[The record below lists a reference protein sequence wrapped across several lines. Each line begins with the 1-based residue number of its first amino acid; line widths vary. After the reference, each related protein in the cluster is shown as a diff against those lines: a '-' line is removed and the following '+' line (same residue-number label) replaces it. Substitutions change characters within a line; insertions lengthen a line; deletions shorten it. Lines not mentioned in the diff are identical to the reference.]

1 MPVSP
6 ELVEILACPKCKGPL
21 EHAADPEGFGC
32 EKCNLFYKVEDDI
45 PNFLI
50 EEASAWKGD

>member
-6 ELVEILACPKCKGPL
+6 ELLQILACPKCKGPL
-21 EHAADPEGFGC
+21 EQVAEPEGFGC
-32 EKCNLFYKVEDDI
+32 AACNLLYKVEDDV

-50 EEASAWKGD
+50 DEATSWK